1 MKHKLSLDVNK
12 KDVRVLINNVINLSL
27 NRLSVEY
34 QKETAKLGSVLASG
48 NSVEILEELDNLV
61 SSIRKCIQELED
73 HSSLVE
79 QIDIAEAEEEEEA
92 KTEEESNE
100 EESAP
105 KKKPRK
111 SRSAK

>member
-27 NRLSVEY
+27 NRLSAEY

-48 NSVEILEELDNLV
+48 NSVEILEELDSLV

-73 HSSLVE
+73 HSSLIE
-79 QIDIAEAEEEEEA
+79 QIDIAEAEEEA
-92 KTEEESNE
+92 EEEPNE
-100 EESAP
+100 EEPAP

>member
-1 MKHKLSLDVNK
+1 M
-12 KDVRVLINNVINLSL
+12 
-27 NRLSVEY
+27 
-34 QKETAKLGSVLASG
+34 ASG

-100 EESAP
+100 EEPAP